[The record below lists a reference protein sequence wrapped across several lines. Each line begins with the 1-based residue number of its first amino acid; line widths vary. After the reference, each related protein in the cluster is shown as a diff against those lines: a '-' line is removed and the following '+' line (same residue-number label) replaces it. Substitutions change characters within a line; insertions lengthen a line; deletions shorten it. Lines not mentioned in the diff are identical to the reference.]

1 MDGLSDDEVMWW
13 VIAMDCKTVLAGE
26 DGEDAILARVSIVNY
41 FGNCVY
47 DKFVKPTMKVTNYQT
62 EITGI
67 RPEDLEKGE
76 EFKIVRKEVQDL
88 IIGKIIVGHTL
99 KSDLKYL
106 LLPHPRDL
114 LRETSTYSKFR
125 KPMQERRGEIP
136 TIDSLIKEILD
147 ESVVDKKRSSI
158 QDAKIVLRLYKT
170 VREDWERD
178 LLNNPAILFAASG
191 LAF

>member
-26 DGEDAILARVSIVNY
+26 EGEDAILARVSIVNY

-67 RPEDLEKGE
+67 HPEDLEKGE
-76 EFKIVRKEVQDL
+76 DFKIVRKEVQDL
-88 IIGKIIVGHTL
+88 VLGKIIVGHHL

-106 LLPHPRDL
+106 LIPHPKDL

-125 KPMQERRGEIP
+125 KPMQERRGEIHLHELLQ
-136 TIDSLIKEILD
+136 SEGL
-147 ESVVDKKRSSI
+147 RSFKAP
-158 QDAKIVLRLYKT
+158 DYRCVLRLHHPFNCGIW
-170 VREDWERD
+170 R
-178 LLNNPAILFAASG
+178 LQP
-191 LAF
+191 